1 MNKRNLHIDL
11 IEKYLDNTMDIA
23 EVALFNETLENN
35 EEFVRELNDMELLVA
50 GIKKAAA
57 TTTIEE
63 KLDRFNKS
71 IKIME
76 DEEDDSKTL
85 PRTIYFAFDHIK
97 KYSWAIAASLTLL
110 LVTSIALININ
121 QTPTNQK
128 LYADYFTPFENYG
141 NKRSAD
147 KVEQNYWNLALAYYD
162 LGKYDSALANFER
175 IQIKDFK
182 GSINDPSFPLYK
194 GNTLMKLERYDDA
207 IALFNGMV
215 EDDDGMV
222 IYAKWYLSM
231 CYLHENNTEK
241 LVPLLE
247 EIAQVKSSYFSDKA
261 EKILD
266 KLK

>member
-11 IEKYLDNTMDIA
+11 IEKYLDNSMDIA

-71 IKIME
+71 IKIIE

-85 PRTIYFAFDHIK
+85 PRTIYFAFEHIK
-97 KYSWAIAASLTLL
+97 KYTWAVAASLTLL

-128 LYADYFTPFENYG
+128 LYAEFYEPFENSG
-141 NKRSAD
+141 TKRSMENVTENAW
-147 KVEQNYWNLALAYYD
+147 KLALVYYD
-162 LGKYDSALANFER
+162 NGNYERALENFNKV
-175 IQIKDFK
+175 IVSDYK
-182 GSINDPSFPLYK
+182 GTIHHPSFPLYK
-194 GNTLMKLERYDDA
+194 GNTLMKLNKHQEA
-207 IALFNGMV
+207 IQIFEGMLK
-215 EDDDGMV
+215 DDDGM
-222 IYAKWYLSM
+222 ILMAKWYLSM
-231 CYLHENNTEK
+231 CYLHENNPEK
-241 LVPLLE
+241 FVPLLE
-247 EIAQVKSSYFSDKA
+247 EIAQVKSSYYSDKA
-261 EKILD
+261 EKILNQ
-266 KLK
+266 LK